1 MDHFDRAVERLQKL
15 DSNLSGDSTIIDRV
29 TQHLAGDI
37 RGVWSARDLAKDNAQ
52 GSKDLP
58 VLPHGS
64 GSKGNA
70 EISLTRRIN
79 SKANQRTSSC
89 PVGDHS
95 RRSVGCHLGALQ
107 KACCRI
113 IARNCFRMSVF

>member
-52 GSKDLP
+52 GCKDLP

-64 GSKGNA
+64 GSKGKLRWQ
-70 EISLTRRIN
+70 ERRH
-79 SKANQRTSSC
+79 RY
-89 PVGDHS
+89 
-95 RRSVGCHLGALQ
+95 R
-107 KACCRI
+107 
-113 IARNCFRMSVF
+113 